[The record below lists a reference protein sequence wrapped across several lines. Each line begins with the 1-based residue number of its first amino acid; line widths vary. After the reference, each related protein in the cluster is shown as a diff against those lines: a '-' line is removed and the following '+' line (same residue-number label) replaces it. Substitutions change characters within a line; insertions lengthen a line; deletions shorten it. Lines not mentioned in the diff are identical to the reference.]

1 MDCCLLISC
10 HISTKGSDEASF
22 CEHEFSFVFVEA
34 PTNFSFKSLKAE
46 GCSGEH
52 VLAVEFSRRVS

>member
-1 MDCCLLISC
+1 M
-10 HISTKGSDEASF
+10 
-22 CEHEFSFVFVEA
+22 FVEA
-34 PTNFSFKSLKAE
+34 LTNFSYKSLKAE

>member
-1 MDCCLLISC
+1 M
-10 HISTKGSDEASF
+10 
-22 CEHEFSFVFVEA
+22 FVEA